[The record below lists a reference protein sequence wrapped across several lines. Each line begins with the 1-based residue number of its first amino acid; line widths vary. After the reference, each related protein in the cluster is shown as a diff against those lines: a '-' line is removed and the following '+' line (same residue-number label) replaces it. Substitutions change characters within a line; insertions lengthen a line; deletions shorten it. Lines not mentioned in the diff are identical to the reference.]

1 MGFYFLRR
9 LKKTHFEK
17 KKNVPTFTSRNVS
30 SERKSF
36 FLIRRNFGDL
46 ENLRRSK
53 FSNVAAQK
61 AFLDLR
67 FRRARCPPFL
77 PTRSRRRRRWR
88 TSRPAPRCWEERRAV
103 STRRPSA
110 SSHRSLRS
118 AAARSWEYP
127 AAASNL
133 LRRPQSTS
141 SSLALKPSSS
151 AILWTSSGRREA
163 RPTGKNIIMQGG
175 KWLSHIQSVDA
186 L

>member
-1 MGFYFLRR
+1 M
-9 LKKTHFEK
+9 
-17 KKNVPTFTSRNVS
+17 
-30 SERKSF
+30 
-36 FLIRRNFGDL
+36 
-46 ENLRRSK
+46 
-53 FSNVAAQK
+53 
-61 AFLDLR
+61 DLR

-141 SSLALKPSSS
+141 SSSLALKPSSS
-151 AILWTSSGRREA
+151 EILWTSSGRREA

-175 KWLSHIQSVDA
+175 SGFRTFKVLMPCNKAVMGVVWSVNSAYGFIILAAFGANFDTS
-186 L
+186 LGRLEIL